1 MALNDDGDK
10 NATSHLSVPG
20 RLLREEGVQL
30 RRLPHEIQTA
40 TFRNMTKGEK
50 EEYARLEEH
59 VWEGSISLGED
70 DTTSIRYR
78 KAPTLFVGMAN
89 VCAEGCYD
97 NKLTECTIGARAEAS
112 RKKKE
117 KEEKEAATEEES
129 EEETSEGETEEETS
143 EGETSE
149 ETSERETE
157 EKTSEGEAE
166 EEKKE
171 DVEDYDPETSACSI
185 CYQMREGPCKEFFIK
200 ALPKILKQE
209 ADSKEYKLF
218 LTCASG
224 YPYYDTSQIG
234 QSAAAI
240 HRGELFDFL
249 KTEQESKTEAD
260 QAQQQ

>member
-78 KAPTLFVGMAN
+78 KAPTIFLGVGN

-143 EGETSE
+143 EGET
-149 ETSERETE
+149 
-157 EKTSEGEAE
+157 E

-260 QAQQQ
+260 QAQQQQQ